1 MLFLSNP
8 LKGAFGRLFSFHSG
22 LSSGI
27 KACDLETR
35 IEKEGVTFS
44 SLSY

>member
-8 LKGAFGRLFSFHSG
+8 LKGAFGRLFSFHSA

-27 KACDLETR
+27 KACDPETR
-35 IEKEGVTFS
+35 IEQGRMTF
-44 SLSY
+44 